1 MNTLNSF
8 GNNQLAAMA
17 AAPLTSANNGR
28 RDAPASWFEALASS
42 WGATLDNQAARIEAQ
57 ADVVGLGESDRPSD
71 VAQLTAHS
79 LRLSFLAQSSSSS
92 IDSVGKALET
102 MARKG

>member
-1 MNTLNSF
+1 MNNMTSF
-8 GNNQLAAMA
+8 GNSQLGAIA

-28 RDAPASWFEALASS
+28 RDAPASWFEALANS
-42 WGATLDNQAARIEAQ
+42 WGNTLDNQAARIEAQ
-57 ADVVGLGESDRPSD
+57 ADVVGLGGSDRPSD

-79 LRLSFLAQSSSSS
+79 LRLSFLSQSSSSS

>member
-1 MNTLNSF
+1 MNTMINYGNS
-8 GNNQLAAMA
+8 QLGMLA
-17 AAPLTSANNGR
+17 AAPMTSANNGR
-28 RDAPASWFEALASS
+28 RETPASWFEALASS
-42 WGATLDNQAARIEAQ
+42 WGTTLDNQAARIEAQ
-57 ADVVGLGESDRPSD
+57 ADVVGLGGSDRPSD

>member
-1 MNTLNSF
+1 MNINAY
-8 GNNQLAAMA
+8 GNNMLGA
-17 AAPLTSANNGR
+17 AAGTPLGSSAT
-28 RDAPASWFEALASS
+28 PTSWFEALARS
-42 WGATLDNQAARIEAQ
+42 WGTTLDNQAGRIEAQ
-57 ADVVGLGESDRPSD
+57 ADVIGLDGSDRPSD
-71 VAQLTAHS
+71 VAKLTAES